1 MESHA
6 INSLAPARN
15 VVEAGLNGAIQNC
28 SDRLADVLAHSPP
41 KEGFGRDKM
50 CFLITETDRELVK
63 DAAQMDVAFA
73 HAILVGLDIEFEQA
87 AV

>member
-41 KEGFGRDKM
+41 KEGFA
-50 CFLITETDRELVK
+50 LVNT
-63 DAAQMDVAFA
+63 QNRP
-73 HAILVGLDIEFEQA
+73 
-87 AV
+87 